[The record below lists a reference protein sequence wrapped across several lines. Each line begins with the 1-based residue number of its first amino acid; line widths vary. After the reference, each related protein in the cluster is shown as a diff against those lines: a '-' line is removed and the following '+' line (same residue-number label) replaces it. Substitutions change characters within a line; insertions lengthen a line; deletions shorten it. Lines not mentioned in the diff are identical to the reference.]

1 MHQRSLRD
9 PQADARICSTVLV
22 LAIGADPK
30 ESVAARPIVYA
41 LQQLSVQGAFRLQYQ
56 VERGGFS

>member
-1 MHQRSLRD
+1 MSESRVF
-9 PQADARICSTVLV
+9 STVLA
-22 LAIGADPK
+22 LALGADPK
-30 ESVAARPIVYA
+30 ESVAARPIVYV